1 MVLRTCRA
9 PARGTR
15 RRSRAYARRPRRALC
30 TVGSAPQDLGLDGR
44 SYGHAV
50 RGVANA
56 DLVSMA
62 LEGGDRGQDAWN
74 EIVRRNKRAV
84 WKVAWSFQTS
94 AADRDDIFQCTWMR
108 AIERLY
114 QLRDPDRI
122 HVWLMQIARHEA
134 LALLRRQ
141 GRLVPVG
148 DPDDQVEHPIDAEVA
163 EHHERLRMARAA
175 LAAAPEEC
183 RTIIRMLTID
193 NLTYHEIEEIMGWAP
208 GGTSIRRARCMAKL
222 QRSPEIA
229 GYLRAL
235 ERTGEGDG

>member
-1 MVLRTCRA
+1 MYVN
-9 PARGTR
+9 
-15 RRSRAYARRPRRALC
+15 RSRRALWD
-30 TVGSAPQDLGLDGR
+30 VGSAPHDLGLEGR
-44 SYGHAV
+44 GYGHAV

-62 LEGGDRGQDAWN
+62 LEGGDRGQAAWN

-84 WKVAWSFQTS
+84 WKVAWSFQAS
-94 AADRDDIFQCTWMR
+94 DADRDDIFQCTWMR

-122 HVWLMQIARHEA
+122 HVWLMKIARHEA
-134 LALLRRQ
+134 LALLRRR
-141 GRLVPVG
+141 GRLVPVE
-148 DPDDQVEHPIDAEVA
+148 DPGDQVELPIDSEVA
-163 EHHERLRMARAA
+163 EHNERVRMARAA
-175 LAAAPEEC
+175 LAGATEEC
-183 RTIIRMLTID
+183 RALIRMLTID

-208 GGTSIRRARCMAKL
+208 GGTSIRRARCMEKL

-235 ERTGEGDG
+235 ERAAEGDG